1 MAKWADLL
9 ISAVIYNEERTHIE
23 RVRVHEDDE
32 VNVGAPVNSSR
43 LTVVSNIKSRY
54 SYVTIYKTTENK
66 WKKGE
71 DVRIIKVGNEEFIRT
86 DANQTAADN
95 LGDLPEYC

>member
-1 MAKWADLL
+1 MAKWADFL
-9 ISAVIYNEERTHIE
+9 ISAVKYNEERTHIE
-23 RVRVHEDDE
+23 RVRVHEDNG

-43 LTVVSNIKSRY
+43 LTGVSNIKSGY